1 MVPLFHQLIANKKK
15 IKLPV
20 IFLNIGGISNIT
32 IVKKPTDSNEIFS
45 KDIGPGNCLVDTWI
59 RKNSDKKFDKNGYL
73 ASIGKK
79 NEIILEQAQELYTN
93 RIDHQKKS
101 FDTNDFDISFS
112 RGLSLED
119 GATTLTNFT
128 ADIIGESLLSLCK
141 KNFIK
146 EIFVCGGG
154 RKNKILMDLINKN
167 LHSDIKLKLIDELGI
182 NGDFVESQ
190 AFAFLAIRSYKKFPI
205 TFPNTTNCSKPCLG
219 GEIIEN

>member
-1 MVPLFHQLIANKKK
+1 M
-15 IKLPV
+15 
-20 IFLNIGGISNIT
+20 
-32 IVKKPTDSNEIFS
+32 E
-45 KDIGPGNCLVDTWI
+45 
-59 RKNSDKKFDKNGYL
+59 
-73 ASIGKK
+73 KK

-128 ADIIGESLLSLCK
+128 ADIIGDSLLSLCK